1 MRFGK
6 SSPCVLTA
14 AACLLA
20 VAACGSDGTTGAT
33 PSPAASAPAASKP
46 STERGVTACA
56 ASQLRIAL
64 TDTGALAGQAGG
76 YLRFTNVSRA
86 TCSLTGWPVVTGV
99 TASGKITP
107 FRHARSTMFGAWR
120 YSAPLPV
127 VTLAPGN
134 SAYTVVAADDQPA
147 GSQTGCPAPDVR
159 LRVAVPGNQSAT
171 LVSAWLPGAGSYLP
185 ACTSVSGSPT
195 GEISAITTLSR
206 LAH

>member
-6 SSPCVLTA
+6 TAPSVLTA
-14 AACLLA
+14 AACVLA
-20 VAACGSDGTTGAT
+20 IAACGRLGAPGVTAGSATTGAAT
-33 PSPAASAPAASKP
+33 TGTKG
-46 STERGVTACA
+46 GVTACA

-76 YLRFTNVSRA
+76 YLRFTNDSRA
-86 TCSLTGWPVVTGV
+86 TCSLTGWPVVAGV
-99 TASGKITP
+99 TASGKVTP
-107 FRHARSTMFGAWR
+107 FRHARSTMFGAWQ

-147 GSQTGCPAPDVR
+147 GSQAACPAPDVR
-159 LRVAVPGNQSAT
+159 LRVAAPGNKST
-171 LVSAWLPGAGSYLP
+171 MLISAWLPGAGSYLP

-195 GEISAITTLSR
+195 GEVSAITTLSR